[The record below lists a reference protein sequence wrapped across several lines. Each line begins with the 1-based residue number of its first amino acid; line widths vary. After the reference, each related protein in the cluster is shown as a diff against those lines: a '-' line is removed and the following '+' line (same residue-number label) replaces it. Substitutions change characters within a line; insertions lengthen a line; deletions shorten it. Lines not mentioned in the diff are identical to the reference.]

1 MQLAYPSPTQVVSV
15 FGSGYVAE
23 QHRDQTHSNL
33 PALESHDFTVNFS
46 EVLKALRSALA
57 LFH

>member
-1 MQLAYPSPTQVVSV
+1 MQFAQHSPTQVVSV

-23 QHRDQTHSNL
+23 QHQDRTHHNL
-33 PALESHDFTVNFS
+33 PAFESHEFKVDFS
-46 EVLKALRSALA
+46 EILKALRSALG